1 MLFKRIVAAGLAV
14 GAVLTAIPAQAG
26 DCAARE
32 QVVQRLERDY
42 AERLTGGGLNDAGLD
57 ESGAGDAVVEI
68 WASPETGSF
77 TVILTGAD
85 GIACILATGTNW
97 FETRALTPEQAGIE
111 S

>member
-1 MLFKRIVAAGLAV
+1 MLLKRIVAAGLAV
-14 GAVLTAIPAQAG
+14 GAILTAIPAHAG

-42 AERLTGGGLNDAGLD
+42 AEKLTGGGLHDAEALD
-57 ESGAGDAVVEI
+57 TVVEV
-68 WASPETGSF
+68 WASPETGTF

-85 GIACILATGTNW
+85 GVSCILATGTDW
-97 FETRALTPEQAGIE
+97 FQMRDAMPEQAGIE